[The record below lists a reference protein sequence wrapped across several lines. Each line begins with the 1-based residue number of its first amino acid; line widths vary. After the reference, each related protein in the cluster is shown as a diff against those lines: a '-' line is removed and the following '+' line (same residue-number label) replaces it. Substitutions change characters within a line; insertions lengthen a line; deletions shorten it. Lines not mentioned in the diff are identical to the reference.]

1 MVGIGSVNDIPRTR
15 ACHVA
20 AREEISQLW
29 EALLVANT
37 VMAENMTQMIAM
49 ASMFDLMADANP
61 EFAEMWWVV
70 RPNINP
76 NRTPEE
82 QAELERHTERR
93 SSELRDDLAFRFNF
107 FGL

>member
-1 MVGIGSVNDIPRTR
+1 MVGIGLVNDVPRTR

-20 AREEISQLW
+20 AREEIAQLR

-37 VMAENMTQMIAM
+37 IMAENMTHMMAM

-61 EFAEMWWVV
+61 KFAEMWWAV

-93 SSELRDDLAFRFNF
+93 SSELRDDLD
-107 FGL
+107 L